1 MTAVVDRKTSGT
13 NLPAVTDASA
23 PASGSPSHCGAAM
36 TMAAAESASL
46 PWAPLQSGFAAW
58 TCGCGYRLD
67 ADIAAE
73 PLAAVR
79 LASARVESLHW
90 ELDAAQE
97 RFENALKAASGLGA
111 DRSALA
117 LAAGLTPDELQDLLQ

>member
-13 NLPAVTDASA
+13 NLPAVPDAGT
-23 PASGSPSHCGAAM
+23 PASSAPSHCGAAM
-36 TMAAAESASL
+36 TMAADEPTSL

-67 ADIAAE
+67 ADIAAD

-97 RFENALKAASGLGA
+97 RFGNALKAASGLGA
-111 DRSALA
+111 ERPALA